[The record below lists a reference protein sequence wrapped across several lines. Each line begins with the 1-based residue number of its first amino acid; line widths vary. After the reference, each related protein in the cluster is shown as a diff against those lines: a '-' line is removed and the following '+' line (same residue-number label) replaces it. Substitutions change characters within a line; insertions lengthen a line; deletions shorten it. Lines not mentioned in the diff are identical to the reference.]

1 MCNDNL
7 TRGES
12 PPDNP
17 YGWDRDYM
25 EVCRENES
33 LTQQL
38 KNTRQGPLY
47 TILVEQNIELK
58 QQKYDLSV
66 ALRKSRDTFVD
77 TALALRLLRH
87 DVMAQAMDIAAE
99 YIKTVLETATQQ
111 PDQQEDRSMPR
122 IRDINGNTLR
132 EVDLGWLPKHWN
144 AIKTLEFRA
153 YPDGGGLLIA
163 ELINT
168 NHYRCN
174 WADESVFRRWI
185 DRPVFRGLP
194 LLMNGNQITV

>member
-25 EVCRENES
+25 EVCRENER

-77 TALALRLLRH
+77 TALTLRLLRH
-87 DVMAQAMDIAAE
+87 SAAAQSMDIAAE
-99 YIKTVLETATQQ
+99 YIKTVLDTAT
-111 PDQQEDRSMPR
+111 
-122 IRDINGNTLR
+122 
-132 EVDLGWLPKHWN
+132 K
-144 AIKTLEFRA
+144 
-153 YPDGGGLLIA
+153 
-163 ELINT
+163 
-168 NHYRCN
+168 
-174 WADESVFRRWI
+174 
-185 DRPVFRGLP
+185 
-194 LLMNGNQITV
+194 